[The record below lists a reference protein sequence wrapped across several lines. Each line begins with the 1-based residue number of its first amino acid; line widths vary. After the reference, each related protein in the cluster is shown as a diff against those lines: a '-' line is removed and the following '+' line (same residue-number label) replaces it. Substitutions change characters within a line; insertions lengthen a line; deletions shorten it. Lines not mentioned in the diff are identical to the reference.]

1 MKEEINDAGE
11 RTFFIRSKIS
21 IDGKH
26 WEDAVVMWSDTQ
38 MIPKDKGWLEDNIE
52 IVNIKGKVAEV
63 IVPNIKKYKIYEDSK
78 GRYVIIKGM
87 KIYSRY
93 L

>member
-1 MKEEINDAGE
+1 
-11 RTFFIRSKIS
+11 
-21 IDGKH
+21 
-26 WEDAVVMWSDTQ
+26 

>member
-1 MKEEINDAGE
+1 MDCDLCHKKAVICSEDESRKRCQDHLAAKDIFLNTIEVMKEEINDAGE

-38 MIPKDKGWLEDNIE
+38 MIK
-52 IVNIKGKVAEV
+52 VNH
-63 IVPNIKKYKIYEDSK
+63 
-78 GRYVIIKGM
+78 
-87 KIYSRY
+87 
-93 L
+93 